1 MSTDTA
7 TQGLREV
14 PLRLVVEDR
23 GFLLAGQVFDQVPF
37 HVARFFVVGNVPSG
51 EVRGRHAHR
60 AGEQLLVALAGSL
73 VVDAW
78 SGADHQRHVLRAG
91 GTALHVPPGNVHLP
105 VAVQRGCAAPGAVQQ
120 HLRRR
125 GLHRG
130 RGILRRFPL
139 LVDARGHG
147 SAGRWLTAD

>member
-91 GTALHVPPGNVHLP
+91 GTALHVPPGTFTC
-105 VAVQRGCAAPGAVQQ
+105 QSQFSGGA
-120 HLRRR
+120 L
-125 GLHRG
+125 
-130 RGILRRFPL
+130 L
-139 LVDARGHG
+139 LVLCSNTYDVADYIEAEEFFAGSRYSSTPEAMGAR
-147 SAGRWLTAD
+147 ADG